1 MKKIVVSIF
10 VAALGSYAAAQN
22 IGNSPYAA
30 YGIGDIKYDNSVE
43 TRSMGGISTA
53 YVWDFNN
60 QFNFQN
66 PAANQNLEIT
76 SLRFHGTN
84 ENQYFKSGYNGNK
97 YGKHSSYLSGISLA
111 FPLSKKVKL
120 GIGYQP
126 YSSKD
131 YSITQSTSLPDGT
144 AGVQNFHGDGGINLV
159 QLGVGYS
166 ITPSFSVGL
175 SNNLYFGRIS
185 DVQETAYENT
195 TLVSNIENESSVTSF
210 NFTLGSVYQKKLKN
224 NKKLTLGASYTFG
237 NTSDFKSTYTNSTY
251 FLNGTTKSN
260 EDIVA
265 QESKNTNN
273 TIPQKL
279 SLGVGFGHDAKW
291 FVSGQFDYKS
301 GKNTESLRYLSYSY
315 DNAYRVSVGGWYLPN
330 YNNFRNYFSRVTY
343 RYGAFYEK
351 GHLNVQGTNIN
362 QYGLSFGASL
372 PFQKSNVT
380 RLSTLDLGIELGQRG
395 TVKNN
400 LIRENFLNF
409 TIGINF
415 ANKWFEKQYFD

>member
-10 VAALGSYAAAQN
+10 VAALGSHAAAQN

-43 TRSMGGISTA
+43 TRSMGGISAA

-144 AGVQNFHGDGGINLV
+144 AGVQNFHGEGGINLV

-175 SNNLYFGRIS
+175 SNHLYFGRIS
-185 DVQETAYENT
+185 DVQETTYENT
-195 TLVSNIENESSVTSF
+195 TLVSNIENESIVTSF

-251 FLNGTTKSN
+251 YLNGTTKSN

-265 QESKNTNN
+265 QESKNTSN

-301 GKNTESLRYLSYSY
+301 GKNAESLRYLSY
-315 DNAYRVSVGGWYLPN
+315 
-330 YNNFRNYFSRVTY
+330 NFRNYFSRVTY

-351 GHLNVQGTNIN
+351 GHLNVNGTNIN
-362 QYGLSFGASL
+362 QYGLSFGASF

>member
-10 VAALGSYAAAQN
+10 VAALGSHAAAQT

-43 TRSMGGISTA
+43 TRSMGGISAA

-144 AGVQNFHGDGGINLV
+144 AGVQNFTGEGGINLV

-195 TLVSNIENESSVTSF
+195 TLISSIENESSVTSF
-210 NFTLGSVYQKKLKN
+210 NFTLGSVYQKKLK
-224 NKKLTLGASYTFG
+224 KLTFGASYTFG
-237 NTSDFKSTYTNSTY
+237 NTTDFKSTYTNSTY

-301 GKNTESLRYLSYSY
+301 GKNAESLHSLSYSY

>member
-10 VAALGSYAAAQN
+10 VAALGSHAAAQN

-43 TRSMGGISTA
+43 TRSMGGTSTA

-144 AGVQNFHGDGGINLV
+144 AGV
-159 QLGVGYS
+159 Y
-166 ITPSFSVGL
+166 
-175 SNNLYFGRIS
+175 
-185 DVQETAYENT
+185 
-195 TLVSNIENESSVTSF
+195 
-210 NFTLGSVYQKKLKN
+210 TLGEFLMFKKQPMK
-224 NKKLTLGASYTFG
+224 TL
-237 NTSDFKSTYTNSTY
+237 
-251 FLNGTTKSN
+251 L
-260 EDIVA
+260 
-265 QESKNTNN
+265 
-273 TIPQKL
+273 
-279 SLGVGFGHDAKW
+279 W
-291 FVSGQFDYKS
+291 
-301 GKNTESLRYLSYSY
+301 
-315 DNAYRVSVGGWYLPN
+315 
-330 YNNFRNYFSRVTY
+330 
-343 RYGAFYEK
+343 
-351 GHLNVQGTNIN
+351 
-362 QYGLSFGASL
+362 
-372 PFQKSNVT
+372 
-380 RLSTLDLGIELGQRG
+380 
-395 TVKNN
+395 
-400 LIRENFLNF
+400 
-409 TIGINF
+409 
-415 ANKWFEKQYFD
+415 

>member
-10 VAALGSYAAAQN
+10 VATLGSHAAAQT

-43 TRSMGGISTA
+43 TRSMGGISAA

-97 YGKHSSYLSGISLA
+97 YGKHSSYLSGLSLA

-131 YSITQSTSLPDGT
+131 YSVTQSTSLPDGT

-195 TLVSNIENESSVTSF
+195 TLISSIENESSVTSF

-237 NTSDFKSTYTNSTY
+237 NTSDFKSTYINSTY
-251 FLNGTTKSN
+251 YLNGTTKSN

-265 QESKNTNN
+265 QESKNTSN

-315 DNAYRVSVGGWYLPN
+315 DNAYRVSVGGWYLHN

-362 QYGLSFGASL
+362 QYGLW
-372 PFQKSNVT
+372 
-380 RLSTLDLGIELGQRG
+380 I
-395 TVKNN
+395 
-400 LIRENFLNF
+400 
-409 TIGINF
+409 
-415 ANKWFEKQYFD
+415 